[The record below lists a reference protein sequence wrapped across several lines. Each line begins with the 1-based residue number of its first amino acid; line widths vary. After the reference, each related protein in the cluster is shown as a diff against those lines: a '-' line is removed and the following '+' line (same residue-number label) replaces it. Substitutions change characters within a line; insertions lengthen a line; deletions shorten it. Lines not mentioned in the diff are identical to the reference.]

1 MSAMLSRLRRSERGQ
16 AIVETALV
24 LPVIM
29 LLLLMMLDGG
39 RVFHAWIVVTNG
51 AREGARAA
59 VIRDD
64 LLTINDKLQ
73 QAMPTVVGG
82 TWGFN
87 VCPCP
92 GYDDPLV
99 APSGDPVTVD
109 VTADVVLVTPLIADL
124 FGGSPFRVS
133 ASATMQL
140 E

>member
-1 MSAMLSRLRRSERGQ
+1 MSKLFRYLRSSERGQ

-24 LPVIM
+24 LPIIM
-29 LLLLMMLDGG
+29 LLLLMMVDGG
-39 RVFHAWIVVTNG
+39 RVFHTWIVVTNG

-59 VIRDD
+59 VLRQD
-64 LLTINDKLQ
+64 LLTIDAKLQ

-87 VCPCP
+87 ITP
-92 GYDDPLV
+92 GYDDPLTV
-99 APSGDPVTVD
+99 PSGDPVTVD
-109 VTADVVLVTPLIADL
+109 VTADVVLVTPLIGDL
-124 FGGSPFRVS
+124 FGGSTFTVS

>member
-1 MSAMLSRLRRSERGQ
+1 MSRFVTYLRRSERGQ

-29 LLLLMMLDGG
+29 LLLLMMVDGG

-59 VIRDD
+59 VVRQD
-64 LLTINDKLQ
+64 LLTIDAKLQ

-87 VCPCP
+87 VTP
-92 GYDDPLV
+92 GYEDPLAV
-99 APSGDPVTVD
+99 PSGDPVTVD
-109 VTADVVLVTPLIADL
+109 VTADIDLVTPLIGDL
-124 FGGSPFRVS
+124 FGGSTFTVS